1 MAAGTVVEVMPD
13 TPPALSW
20 ADGGRTRSL
29 PGTDADMPGL
39 RQYGGRCLAAEEAD
53 VRAAPLP
60 LFAALLGAALA
71 GCTAEAPRPAASPPA
86 ASPPAASAA
95 SPAAGAVTSPTAR
108 ARAELPQGGVKI
120 FPAYRVVAYYGT
132 AGNGAL
138 GVLGEDHPDRMLPKL
153 RAAAKPFA
161 GDRKV
166 QVAYELIATVA
177 QAGPGADGDY
187 SRMIPLSRVQQYV
200 DQARRHKVL
209 VILDLQPGRGDFLPQ
224 ARQLERFLIQPHVG
238 LALDPE
244 WRMPA
249 GKVPGRTIGRVG
261 AAEVNRVSD
270 YLAGLVARHGLPEK
284 LFVLHQFRASML
296 PDIGRVE
303 KRRGLALVQHVDGFG
318 TRAEKDATWR
328 RLRRPRQFHLGYKL
342 FYDEDVKRYRAAD
355 VLRFKPA
362 PELVSFQ

>member
-1 MAAGTVVEVMPD
+1 VRP
-13 TPPALSW
+13 TPL
-20 ADGGRTRSL
+20 
-29 PGTDADMPGL
+29 
-39 RQYGGRCLAAEEAD
+39 
-53 VRAAPLP
+53 LP

-71 GCTAEAPRPAASPPA
+71 GCNAEAPGPAEARGPAGSRSSASAGPAASSA
-86 ASPPAASAA
+86 VSPPKKA
-95 SPAAGAVTSPTAR
+95 TAQ
-108 ARAELPQGGVKI
+108 LPQGGVKI

-132 AGNGAL
+132 AGNSAL
-138 GVLGEDHPDRMLPKL
+138 GVLGEGHPDRMLPKL

-177 QAGPGADGDY
+177 QGSPGADGDY
-187 SRMIPLSRVQQYV
+187 SRMISLNRIQQYV

-224 ARQLERFLIQPHVG
+224 ARKLERFLVQPHVG

-244 WRMPA
+244 WRMRA
-249 GKVPGRTIGRVG
+249 GEVPGRVIGRVG

-318 TRAEKDATWR
+318 TRAEKDATWK
-328 RLRRPRQFHLGYKL
+328 RLRRPQQFHLGYKL